1 MIKTAEILTP
11 KMLESNGFELDEFK
25 EWWVYKEKE
34 KKQRNVEIAIAFRK
48 DKKWV
53 YDLSLYCEN
62 GTAGLHLDSA
72 SELQNIL
79 RAVRLFDLADKF
91 NNMEDNTCKQ
101 A

>member
-1 MIKTAEILTP
+1 MIETAEILTP

-34 KKQRNVEIAIAFRK
+34 QRNVEIAIAFRK

-62 GTAGLHLDSA
+62 GTADLHLDSVY
-72 SELQNIL
+72 ELQNIL
-79 RAVRLFDLADKF
+79 RTVRLFDLADKF